1 MRSPA
6 NSQISIPC
14 FWILTGTPQH
24 PFSFVL
30 LLPHRAVPFL
40 APLQLTMG
48 CLALQHSE
56 QQCCAG
62 IRAAVSPP
70 TPQLYV
76 PRAPCSPEHWLAV
89 LTAINAEELTRAQN
103 LFSHSAGELP
113 DAYNS
118 F

>member
-14 FWILTGTPQH
+14 FWIPTETPQH

-30 LLPHRAVPFL
+30 LPHRALPSL
-40 APLQLTMG
+40 APLQLTTG
-48 CLALQHSE
+48 CPALQHSE